1 MVDEAFNK
9 FCTLMDIEE
18 SQMETW
24 LAKRKIVSVKESV
37 TKSMSARDAQFGRD
51 ALAKKIYANLFDFI
65 VKAINRNLA
74 SSVDAPRCVGIL
86 DIYGF
91 ETFEIN
97 SFEQLC
103 INYANEKLQ
112 QQFCLVSRFSIQEPN
127 FGI

>member
-9 FCTLMDIEE
+9 FCTLMDIDK

-51 ALAKKIYANLFDFI
+51 ALAKDIYAKLFDFI
-65 VKAINRNLA
+65 VKSINRNLA
-74 SSVDAPRCVGIL
+74 SSGVAPRFLGVL

-97 SFEQLC
+97 SFEQFC

-112 QQFCLVSRFSIQEPN
+112 HQFCLVSVFFN
-127 FGI
+127 L